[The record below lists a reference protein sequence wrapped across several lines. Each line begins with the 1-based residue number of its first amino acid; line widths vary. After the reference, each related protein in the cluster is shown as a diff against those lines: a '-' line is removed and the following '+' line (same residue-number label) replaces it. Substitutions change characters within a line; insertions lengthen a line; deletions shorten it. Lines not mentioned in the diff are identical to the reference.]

1 MNWLTNFIR
10 PKIRS
15 IVDGSKEVPDNLW
28 DKCPSCGGMLFHRD
42 LKENLQVCHHCN
54 FHLKF
59 PVQERL
65 RLLFDQGE
73 FEEHKV
79 GKVVE
84 DPLKFRDK
92 KKYIDRLKE
101 SQSKTKRNDAIVVAS
116 GAIGGQPAVIA
127 AFDFEFMGGSM
138 GAGVGEGI
146 VQAARLAVAER
157 AALIIIP
164 ASGGARMQEGAISLM
179 QMPRTTVA
187 VRLVKDAGLPYI
199 VLLTN
204 PTTGGVSASFAM
216 LGDIHISEPGATI
229 GFAGKRVIE
238 ETIRA
243 QLPEGFQTAEYL
255 LEHGMVDMVVARKDL
270 SQTLATL
277 LDLLMRP
284 QGDKVRVNP
293 PQDNRSAVSPAGKPD
308 KNDKAKRRFSLKSRV
323 AKVSALPEPA
333 NKEAVKAAA
342 KPEETAQAKPATIS
356 AGRQSR

>member
-15 IVDGSKEVPDNLW
+15 IVSGQKDVPDNLW

-42 LKENLQVCHHCN
+42 LTENLQVCHHCGH
-54 FHLKF
+54 HLKLT
-59 PVQERL
+59 VDKRL
-65 RLLFDQGE
+65 EGLFDGE
-73 FEEHKV
+73 HYREHKM
-79 GKVVE
+79 GKVLE

-92 KKYIDRLKE
+92 KKYSDRLRDAQVK
-101 SQSKTKRNDAIVVAS
+101 SGRIDAIVVAE
-116 GAIGGQPAVIA
+116 GTIGGIPTVIS
-127 AFDFEFMGGSM
+127 AFDFDFMGGSM
-138 GAGVGEGI
+138 GAGVGQGI
-146 VQAARLAVAER
+146 VEGAKLAVKNR
-157 AALIIIP
+157 AAFIVIP

-187 VRLVKDAGLPYI
+187 VQMVKDAGLPYI

-255 LEHGMVDMVVARKDL
+255 QEHGMVDMVVARKDL
-270 SQTLATL
+270 PATVARV
-277 LDLLMRP
+277 LDLLMVPNGEKARIGSP
-284 QGDKVRVNP
+284 QGGGPNTSSIGKE
-293 PQDNRSAVSPAGKPD
+293 SGPASKS
-308 KNDKAKRRFSLKSRV
+308 RFSLTR
-323 AKVSALPEPA
+323 ALDILPAPA
-333 NKEAVKAAA
+333 NEVVIKAA
-342 KPEETAQAKPATIS
+342 KKSVKSPRK
-356 AGRQSR
+356 